1 MKLVKLCLSLLI
13 LVFVSSVIHAEE
25 DSQLNEA
32 ATLETKAVIL
42 KKAAAH
48 PEKAAKHSVK
58 DATHSV
64 KDAAH
69 SVKEATH
76 SIKEDQPSVVDRMKA
91 IDDVNPKKWG
101 IRKNCLLIS
110 SIRSINFRNDQS
122 AIVDIGR
129 GKEVL
134 LRLRRECKGI
144 RSEGFM
150 YTARG
155 PRLCARFDRFELL
168 RSKRICQIESF
179 EPHLVVEDA
188 EEDNL

>member
-58 DATHSV
+58 DAT
-64 KDAAH
+64 H

-179 EPHLVVEDA
+179 EPHLVLEDA
-188 EEDNL
+188 EEDDL

>member
-1 MKLVKLCLSLLI
+1 MKLVKLYLSLLI

-25 DSQLNEA
+25 GALSNEI
-32 ATLETKAVIL
+32 ATLEQG
-42 KKAAAH
+42 
-48 PEKAAKHSVK
+48 
-58 DATHSV
+58 ATGL
-64 KDAAH
+64 D
-69 SVKEATH
+69 EAGTPA
-76 SIKEDQPSVVDRMKA
+76 IKEDQSSVVDRMKA

-110 SIRSINFRNDQS
+110 SIRSINFRDDQS
-122 AIVDIGR
+122 AVVDIGR

-144 RSEGFM
+144 RSEGFI

-179 EPHLVVEDA
+179 EPHLIVEDA

>member
-42 KKAAAH
+42 KKAAM
-48 PEKAAKHSVK
+48 HSDK
-58 DATHSV
+58 SAM
-64 KDAAH
+64 H
-69 SVKEATH
+69 SVKEAAH